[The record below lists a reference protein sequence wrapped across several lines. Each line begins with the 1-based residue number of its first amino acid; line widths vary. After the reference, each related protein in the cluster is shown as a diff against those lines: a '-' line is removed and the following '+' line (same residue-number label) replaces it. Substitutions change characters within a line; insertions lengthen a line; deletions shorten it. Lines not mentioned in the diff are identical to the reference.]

1 MPAGSTTA
9 ILAEKYDG
17 DSNLAV
23 EIVFLSTALSL
34 FTIPLLCLVINMVV

>member
-1 MPAGSTTA
+1 MLNSRTTA

-34 FTIPLLCLVINMVV
+34 LTIPLLCLVINMVV